1 MRKFLTLTLVFAS
14 FFFGVNAQ
22 QHDLDKGRTEK
33 ISQMQKNE
41 QQNDFKKERAE
52 KLSQM
57 QKQKQEESTKLLMGT
72 PTTATKAI
80 ECMPEATYSNVP
92 TDFTTGVTS
101 NTDAGYIVAQ
111 QIEGF
116 EHPVGAIRFF
126 GIQGFH
132 DGSSFNPMNDVDPFG
147 FEINFYEDDAGT
159 PGTLISTETVS
170 LNHVNTDVTF
180 ADVYHVFHWD
190 YTPTSPITGLTETF
204 WVGIANT
211 NTDAWFLWID
221 TQTGSGS
228 GAQYDIAAGTWGVT
242 DYPCGICLVPVLAEP
257 GAPAAPT
264 NFVVTPG
271 ASGALEASIDWIN
284 PALTFGGE
292 TLTELTS
299 VSLWVNDEATAEYE
313 NNTPDIGGPETY
325 TYTAAASG
333 LYKFTV
339 YGTNSVG
346 DGEKI
351 NQTVWVGEDA
361 PGAPQNVVLT
371 AIADGGEVTWE
382 APTEG
387 INGGY
392 INPANTTYTVIRMPE
407 TIVAENIAGTEY
419 TDIFNPSIGNY
430 QYKVIASN
438 SVGEGGAA
446 LSNTALLGAE
456 GIVFYEAFDGI
467 DEGSIPAGWTI
478 EGFTDASWTVQNTSN
493 AGGVAP
499 EMRLY
504 WNPSFEDLTRLVTNS
519 FSVQDNDKL
528 RLKLKHYLNN
538 FAVSGNTL
546 AIQVSFDDGE
556 WTNLWEEEL
565 TSDIGPMDMELY
577 IDIPTGTAEM
587 RLGWEFN
594 GDSYDINN
602 YNFDDVVVEPV
613 KGNDLAAISIA
624 GNSTPT
630 VGEVSTYTVTIQN
643 AGTESQSDYTVRLM
657 REGGVELASAPG
669 LPINFTETID
679 FQIDWTPAAEDEG
692 AVVFYGEVE
701 LTGDEVLGNNQTDNL
716 TLDVQ
721 PAGTFVA
728 TIGTGTTLPSVR
740 IPFDFFWRNSFAQ
753 TLYFPSEIGLGG
765 GALTAVSY
773 TNNFTS
779 NLTDMPIKVWVGE
792 TDVTDLSDGWVDPTT
807 LTLVYDGTMD
817 FPSGENTIY
826 IPFDMPY
833 VYTGGNLVIYTN
845 RVWEDDYH
853 SSSDKFY
860 GTEDAGSTRTYRLSR
875 DGTEGLDPMNPGSG
889 STSDW
894 HPNTALF
901 FSTAGLGA
909 LEGTVTDGTDP
920 IEAVEVSILGTMAKA
935 TTDVNGQYAFPY
947 LLPETYSVQFE
958 KFGYITHTEEGVII
972 AEDATETV
980 NVALD
985 AIPTFTVTG
994 VAKGNDEVLLEGAT
1008 VTLMGYSDHNATTDV
1023 DGVFTIENVY
1033 EGTYELAIALQGYEG
1048 YSDATLEVNST
1059 TAPSGVLDLGIL
1071 TLAEIIV
1078 EPFGLMV
1085 DVNNVEQSAEFTWN
1099 NAFEFFDDFESYDDF
1114 AMEFSPWTLVDVD
1127 GLATY
1132 GFSGI
1137 TFPNSGSAMA
1147 GIIFNPTATNPVM
1160 TTSLAYSGDK
1170 YVAVFNPESGVACD
1184 DWIISP
1190 KTTIMPNG
1198 QVSFWARGGNA
1209 LYSAEKFQVAVS
1221 TTDATPASFTTISPI
1236 VTCPANSDEWVQYT
1250 YSLSDYS
1257 GQEVYVGIHVTSE
1270 DQFYF
1275 CLDDF
1280 TIGAA
1285 KARAFVG
1292 YNVYLDDLETPVTT
1306 TPIEETTY
1314 LFEGLAVGTHTAGV
1328 EAVYTTGTTEIV
1340 TVDFEVKP
1348 IYTVTLTVVD
1358 AETDSPVEGATFIL
1372 DEDEQ
1377 TTDANGVVTYAL
1389 INGTYAYTITK
1400 DGYIDAAGEI
1410 AVDGADVTQTI
1421 TLDPAHTVTL
1431 TVVEEDTTPIEGATV
1446 IFNEGEGLTTDAA
1459 GKVVIGDL
1467 VNGTYSYTVSKF
1479 DYTEVTGEIAVA
1491 GGDVEETVT
1500 LVDAILTPENL
1511 DVVVDGTN
1519 ATFTYE
1525 VSGEG
1530 GGGGGEG
1537 FTESF
1542 EEDFPPAGWT
1552 LDNTNATTTWVQAE
1566 TVTFTSGDIVPIDGA
1581 YQAFLMWEYSGQ
1593 NEWLITPSFTVPT
1606 GANLTFWSYTG
1617 AFGSTNGDHYYAKI
1631 STDDGTTWTAL
1642 WDAVESAG
1650 SDYEEVTIDLT
1661 AYQGQDVM
1669 LAWQGVDGDGQG
1681 LWFSWFIDYITVG
1694 NAKEAV
1700 SFDGELKFASNV
1712 SSSSSVVSDR
1722 PFSRDGSVVA
1732 VSNKSTKAFVG
1743 HTIYLDD
1750 METPYDEGVAGYSYD
1765 FTGLTVGTHTA
1776 GVQRVYTTGA
1786 SDVVSIDFKVGHTV
1800 TFTVK
1805 DDEANTIEGITIS
1818 INDVELTTDA
1828 EGVATIELLDGTYD
1842 YTASHDYAYYQ
1853 ATGTVVVDGADWDE
1867 PVTMIPTG
1875 IDSELFSNLK
1885 VYPNPFSNKISITHA
1900 DRVNRVI
1907 ITNVVGQR
1915 VMDITLNGNKEIGTS
1930 ELGSGIYLIT
1940 LEGLNGERIVRKMIK
1955 R

>member
-1 MRKFLTLTLVFAS
+1 
-14 FFFGVNAQ
+14 
-22 QHDLDKGRTEK
+22 
-33 ISQMQKNE
+33 
-41 QQNDFKKERAE
+41 
-52 KLSQM
+52 
-57 QKQKQEESTKLLMGT
+57 
-72 PTTATKAI
+72 
-80 ECMPEATYSNVP
+80 
-92 TDFTTGVTS
+92 
-101 NTDAGYIVAQ
+101 
-111 QIEGF
+111 
-116 EHPVGAIRFF
+116 
-126 GIQGFH
+126 
-132 DGSSFNPMNDVDPFG
+132 
-147 FEINFYEDDAGT
+147 
-159 PGTLISTETVS
+159 
-170 LNHVNTDVTF
+170 
-180 ADVYHVFHWD
+180 
-190 YTPTSPITGLTETF
+190 
-204 WVGIANT
+204 
-211 NTDAWFLWID
+211 
-221 TQTGSGS
+221 
-228 GAQYDIAAGTWGVT
+228 
-242 DYPCGICLVPVLAEP
+242 
-257 GAPAAPT
+257 
-264 NFVVTPG
+264 
-271 ASGALEASIDWIN
+271 
-284 PALTFGGE
+284 
-292 TLTELTS
+292 
-299 VSLWVNDEATAEYE
+299 
-313 NNTPDIGGPETY
+313 
-325 TYTAAASG
+325 
-333 LYKFTV
+333 
-339 YGTNSVG
+339 
-346 DGEKI
+346 
-351 NQTVWVGEDA
+351 
-361 PGAPQNVVLT
+361 
-371 AIADGGEVTWE
+371 
-382 APTEG
+382 
-387 INGGY
+387 
-392 INPANTTYTVIRMPE
+392 
-407 TIVAENIAGTEY
+407 
-419 TDIFNPSIGNY
+419 
-430 QYKVIASN
+430 
-438 SVGEGGAA
+438 
-446 LSNTALLGAE
+446 
-456 GIVFYEAFDGI
+456 
-467 DEGSIPAGWTI
+467 
-478 EGFTDASWTVQNTSN
+478 
-493 AGGVAP
+493 
-499 EMRLY
+499 
-504 WNPSFEDLTRLVTNS
+504 SFEDLTRLVTNS

-613 KGNDLAAISIA
+613 KENDLAAISVA
-624 GNSTPT
+624 GNPTPT
-630 VGEVSTYTVTIQN
+630 AGETSTYTVTIQN
-643 AGTESQSDYTVRLM
+643 AGTVSQSTYSVRLM
-657 REGGVELASAPG
+657 REGGIELASAPG
-669 LPINFTETID
+669 VPID
-679 FQIDWTPAAEDEG
+679 FAQTKDFAFDWTPTDDDEG
-692 AVVFYGEVE
+692 PVVIYGEVE
-701 LTGDEVLGNNQTDNL
+701 LAGDEVLGNNQTDNL

-721 PAGTFVA
+721 PGGTFVA
-728 TIGTGTTLPSVR
+728 TIGTGTELPSVR
-740 IPFDFFWRNSFAQ
+740 IPFDFFWKNSFVQ

-773 TNNFTS
+773 TNQFTS
-779 NLTDMPIKVWVGE
+779 DLQAMSIKVWVGE

-901 FSTAGLGA
+901 FSTDGLGA
-909 LEGTVTDGTDP
+909 LEGTVTDGTNP
-920 IEAVEVSILGTMAKA
+920 IEEVEVSVLGTMAKA
-935 TTDVNGQYAFPY
+935 TTDANGQYAFPY
-947 LLPETYSVQFE
+947 LLPETYSVHFE
-958 KFGYITHTEEGVII
+958 KFGYNTHTEEDVVIT
-972 AEDATETV
+972 EDGTTTV
-980 NVALD
+980 NATL
-985 AIPTFTVTG
+985 AELPNFTVTG
-994 VAKGNDEVLLEGAT
+994 IAKGNDDVLFEGAI
-1008 VTLMGYSDHNATTDV
+1008 VNLMGYSNQVDTTDAA
-1023 DGVFTIENVY
+1023 GVFTFENIY
-1033 EGTYELAIALQGYEG
+1033 EGTYELDIAFDGYEN
-1048 YSDATLEVNST
+1048 YSDTAVAINSEAATAGVVDLGTLTLNEIIIT
-1059 TAPSGVLDLGIL
+1059 PSGLS
-1071 TLAEIIV
+1071 
-1078 EPFGLMV
+1078 V
-1085 DVNNVEQSAEFTWN
+1085 DVLNQAEGKALFTWSDGEV
-1099 NAFEFFDDFESYDDF
+1099 EFRYDDGTADGQLGF
-1114 AMEFSPWTLVDVD
+1114 QNGTVDNVLGAVHRHNAQLNSVSWYLTSEGGPHATVKVWILGLTEAGIPDASNVLFSQDGIENTDMEWNTFELPETVQAPNGFFIGVGSAGFL
-1127 GLATY
+1127 GLATDT
-1132 GFSGI
+1132 GI
-1137 TFPNSGSAMA
+1137 DTEWPFQPNS
-1147 GIIFNPTATNPVM
+1147 N
-1160 TTSLAYSGDK
+1160 Y
-1170 YVAVFNPESGVACD
+1170 
-1184 DWIISP
+1184 
-1190 KTTIMPNG
+1190 
-1198 QVSFWARGGNA
+1198 GGNI
-1209 LYSAEKFQVAVS
+1209 
-1221 TTDATPASFTTISPI
+1221 ASGEFFSFE
-1236 VTCPANSDEWVQYT
+1236 SQ
-1250 YSLSDYS
+1250 
-1257 GQEVYVGIHVTSE
+1257 
-1270 DQFYF
+1270 
-1275 CLDDF
+1275 DF
-1280 TIGAA
+1280 TVNALI
-1285 KARAFVG
+1285 RATGTDLGELRFDPEAVH
-1292 YNVYLDDLETPVTT
+1292 YPMVSDLVYTKNETPVRTYNPSS
-1306 TPIEETTY
+1306 TPSTKAFSGYDIY
-1314 LFEGLAVGTHTAGV
+1314 LNDMGTPEATAIQEAQHLFTGLPVGNHTAGV
-1328 EAVYTTGTTEIV
+1328 QAVYTTDSSEII
-1340 TVDFEVKP
+1340 TIDFEIKQV
-1348 IYTVTLTVVD
+1348 YTVTLTVVN
-1358 AETDSPVEGATFIL
+1358 AENDSPVEGATFIL
-1372 DEDEQ
+1372 EEDEQ
-1377 TTDANGVVTYAL
+1377 TTGETGVVTYSL
-1389 INGTYAYTITK
+1389 IDGTYAYTVTK
-1400 DGYIDAAGEI
+1400 EGYTDAAGEI
-1410 AVDGADVTQTI
+1410 VVDGADVTQSI
-1421 TLDPAHTVTL
+1421 TLHPAHTVTL

-1593 NEWLITPSFTVPT
+1593 DEWLITPSFTVPT